1 MQRCGG
7 QYAKSFFGQNGLKRG
22 TLGRSPRTIMMRPN
36 MKQKAFES
44 KVEQQTDSESDRTAP
59 QLAMTVA

>member
-7 QYAKSFFGQNGLKRG
+7 QYAKSFFGQHGSKRG

-36 MKQKAFES
+36 LKRKAFES